1 MTAARMK
8 LPVVVVTIIGAA
20 LALLSWSQTWF
31 ELELTDASAQGA
43 GEAIAVPGSVASP
56 ALAALGLAGLALVA
70 ALAIAG
76 PGIRIVLGILEVVL
90 GGCVLLAVGVSL
102 GDPVAAVAPAVTD
115 ATGVSGAGP
124 TAELVAAA
132 TATAWPAAAIA
143 GGVLLVLAGI
153 AVLVTGTRWPASSR
167 RYRGAR
173 LADADAD
180 ADAGAAQGVRERA
193 ASDRAIDDW
202 DELSRGDDP
211 TDDPIDDSPTTRPA
225 APPPTTQPP
234 TASPTTAGAAADPAH
249 PSHDDPA
256 GGESPTGPSR

>member
-1 MTAARMK
+1 MTPTRMK
-8 LPVVVVTIIGAA
+8 LPVIVATIIGSA

-31 ELELTDASAQGA
+31 ELELTDASTQGA

-76 PGIRIVLGILEVVL
+76 PGIRIVLGVLEVVL
-90 GGCVLLAVGVSL
+90 GGCVLLAAGISI

-115 ATGVSGAGP
+115 ATGVSGSGP

-132 TATAWPAAAIA
+132 AATAWPAVAIV

-153 AVLVTGTRWPASSR
+153 AVLVTGTRWPTSSR
-167 RYRGAR
+167 RYRAAR
-173 LADADAD
+173 LAEADDVAGH
-180 ADAGAAQGVRERA
+180 DAGGRP

-211 TDDPIDDSPTTRPA
+211 TADAEANTVAGPAGDVAAEAAPDSP
-225 APPPTTQPP
+225 QD
-234 TASPTTAGAAADPAH
+234 TAPTTADASTPT
-249 PSHDDPA
+249 HDDPVA
-256 GGESPTGPSR
+256 GEGPSGPSR

>member
-8 LPVVVVTIIGAA
+8 LPILVATILGSG
-20 LALLSWSQTWF
+20 LALLSWSQAWY
-31 ELELTDASAQGA
+31 ELELADAATGSSD
-43 GEAIAVPGSVASP
+43 AIAVPGSVASP
-56 ALAALGLAGLALVA
+56 ALAALGLAGLALAA

-76 PGIRIVLGILEVVL
+76 PGIRIVLGVLELLL
-90 GGCVLLAVGVSL
+90 GGCVLLAAGISL

-115 ATGVSGAGP
+115 ATGVSGSGP

-132 TATAWPAAAIA
+132 TATAWPSVAVA
-143 GGVLLVLAGI
+143 GGVLLVIAGI

-173 LADADAD
+173 LADADEPRS
-180 ADAGAAQGVRERA
+180 AGDRERA

-211 TDDPIDDSPTTRPA
+211 TEEPTRYP
-225 APPPTTQPP
+225 
-234 TASPTTAGAAADPAH
+234 AAADPSDAAVG
-249 PSHDDPA
+249 PVDDPVT
-256 GGESPTGPSR
+256 GEDPTDRSR